1 MSDPDTRPQS
11 AAASPAPA
19 PIAIPPALLER
30 CFAHGKE
37 TYPEE
42 ACGYLTGPED
52 RAGAL
57 SEAHSIPNI
66 QNRMHA
72 EDPETYPRTA
82 REAYFLDPKVR
93 LPLERR
99 LRAEGRAIRVIYH
112 THPNVGAYFSAEDQ
126 RKALMPN
133 GDPIMPGVV
142 YLVCG
147 VTGGEPDGA
156 ILAWWDEAGRTW
168 REHRILPQRHP
179 ASSQ

>member
-1 MSDPDTRPQS
+1 MPE
-11 AAASPAPA
+11 AKA
-19 PIAIPPALLER
+19 PIAVPADVLR
-30 CFAHGKE
+30 QCYAHGQA

-42 ACGYLTGPED
+42 ACGYLSGPE
-52 RAGAL
+52 AEPGAL
-57 SEAHSIPNI
+57 TEVHPIPNI

-99 LRAEGRAIRVIYH
+99 LRADGRALRVIYH
-112 THPNVGAYFSAEDQ
+112 THPDVGAYFSAEDQ

-133 GDPIMPGVV
+133 GDPVMPGVL

-147 VTGGEPDGA
+147 VTHGQPDGA
-156 ILAWWDEAGRTW
+156 ILAWWDEAERAWKEARVDPPRYGGPR
-168 REHRILPQRHP
+168 R
-179 ASSQ
+179 